1 VSLESDTQVSKAS
14 EPLSNRTIAARWF
27 GILGPLAAVWGQQQL
42 AYYFVLPACR
52 RGFWPLLHLPPILA
66 LAVTL
71 GAAVIGWR
79 ELNQSGDRREGEDP
93 TRTGSAWFFGAVTL
107 MISGLGVVLIL
118 AQWIPS
124 LFISACQH

>member
-1 VSLESDTQVSKAS
+1 MTLKSDTEESKAS
-14 EPLSNRTIAARWF
+14 EPLTYRTITARWF
-27 GILGPLAAVWGQQQL
+27 GVLGPLAAVFGQQQL

-71 GAAVIGWR
+71 AAATIGWR
-79 ELNQSGDRREGEDP
+79 ELNQSGGWRGGDDP
-93 TRTGSAWFFGAVTL
+93 TRTGSAWFFGAVAL
-107 MISGLGVVLIL
+107 ILSGLAGVLIL

-124 LFISACQH
+124 LLIPACQH